1 MQKIL
6 LLGLFLCE
14 SISFLHAAIPTRL
27 DSRRIVD
34 VLGNAY
40 GEQAAKR
47 GEAWVEV
54 LGKEYVNDQQKLQS
68 INQFFNQLEFSTDQK
83 IWGENNYWA
92 TPLEFIG
99 ANAGDCEDFALAKYF
114 SLLELGIKDER
125 LRIVMV
131 KAMMINQYH
140 MVLAYYPSPTVEPL
154 ILDNLIG
161 EIKVASE
168 RKDLIPIYSFNGKQL
183 WLNKKRIQ
191 GVVAGKSSRLK
202 RWDDLNRR
210 MGLKNLRQPVTN
222 ME

>member
-1 MQKIL
+1 M
-6 LLGLFLCE
+6 CE